1 MNSRIAISLGTFIL
15 SVALPASAKIC
26 DAKTYGA
33 KPDGV
38 TKNTKAIQAAIDA
51 CSAAGGGTVKLSGG
65 TFVSGPIVIRSKVTL
80 DIAEGTTLFGSPD
93 HADYPTITEFRAPG
107 N

>member
-1 MNSRIAISLGTFIL
+1 MNSRISLSFAILL
-15 SVALPASAKIC
+15 AAAALPASAKVC

-33 KPDGV
+33 KADGV

-65 TFVSGPIVIRSKVTL
+65 TLVSGPIVIRSQVTL
-80 DIAEGTTLFGSPD
+80 DIDKGTTLLGSPD
-93 HADYPTITEFRAPG
+93 HADYPAITEFRAPG
-107 N
+107 W